1 MLVFDIETIP
11 ILEDS
16 LSQKQKDYLTKKLN
30 QAFKRD
36 PTIDLEAKSGELRG
50 TDPYLGRIICIGM
63 YWPQKAKAL
72 SLTNPDEKTILQT
85 FWSLLVGETGPFI
98 GYNTLKFDIPFIIRR
113 SMHHG
118 ITPTSPAFLQYT
130 KYDPTPVH
138 YDMMLVLSGGRE
150 NYYSL
155 HEACDFFG
163 VPSPKEGGIV
173 AAEVATFYH
182 AGKIQEIADYCLRDV
197 QSTYDLYQKAKPFYT
212 K

>member
-1 MLVFDIETIP
+1 MLVFDCETIP
-11 ILEDS
+11 INKED
-16 LSQKQKDYLTKKLN
+16 LTTKQQDYLMKKLT
-30 QAFKRD
+30 QAIKRD
-36 PTIDLEAKSGELRG
+36 PDVDKTAKEGELRG

-72 SLTNPDEKTILQT
+72 SITNDDEQSILQT
-85 FWSLLVGETGPFI
+85 FWNLLVGETGPFI

-113 SMHHG
+113 SMHYG
-118 ITPTSPAFLQYT
+118 IPPTCPAFLQYT

-138 YDMMLVLSGGRE
+138 YDMLIVLSGGRE

-163 VPSPKEGGIV
+163 VASPKEGGIV
-173 AAEVATFYH
+173 ASQVAEFYH

-197 QSTYDLYQKAKPFYT
+197 QSTYELYQKAKPFYS